1 MCLLL
6 ISNESNSF
14 YYLKIA
20 KVDVCSNC
28 VCLKLRY
35 SIHAYCILSNWKS
48 VLKDNQ
54 IYFPPKVVNSVDDR
68 FVRTICKILVNI
80 FQTKILPIYGVSK
93 VCIVSRFLKISLF
106 SEKK

>member
-1 MCLLL
+1 
-6 ISNESNSF
+6 F

-20 KVDVCSNC
+20 KVDVRSNC

-68 FVRTICKILVNI
+68 S
-80 FQTKILPIYGVSK
+80 IYTLDSAA
-93 VCIVSRFLKISLF
+93 
-106 SEKK
+106 